1 LLDGNIVVVDPNQPV
16 LLSAYRNGA
25 VMASVGLLYVGA
37 VLFINGLMLI
47 GVIPGKSAAIL
58 NFFVGGMQVVFP
70 TIIIAQS
77 GGDPSIIFGAA
88 GLYLFG
94 FTYLYVGILQW
105 TGISGEGLGWFSLF
119 VAISA
124 TVIGLAQ
131 FGLVNDPVFGVIW
144 LLWAVLWL
152 MFFLVLGLG
161 KVRATK
167 ATGWF
172 TIFLS
177 FLTGT
182 VPALLLLLGYF
193 ESTVLAAAVVAV
205 VGIVSLGIAWALGR
219 RPDHAATSP
228 TTTHIAQSAHPA
240 V

>member
-1 LLDGNIVVVDPNQPV
+1 
-16 LLSAYRNGA
+16 
-25 VMASVGLLYVGA
+25 MANVGLLYVGA

-77 GGDPSIIFGAA
+77 DSDPSIIFGAS

-119 VAISA
+119 VAICA

-131 FGLVNDPVFGVIW
+131 FGTVDDPVFGIIW

-152 MFFLVLGLG
+152 MFFLVLGRGNAGL
-161 KVRATK
+161 TK

-172 TIFLS
+172 AIFLS

-182 VPALLLLLGYF
+182 IPALLLLLGYF

-205 VGIVSLGIAWALGR
+205 VGLVSLVIAWVLGR
-219 RPDHAATSP
+219 RPDSAVSSP
-228 TTTHIAQSAHPA
+228 TTASVAQPDPQHAKQPRT
-240 V
+240 

>member
-1 LLDGNIVVVDPNQPV
+1 
-16 LLSAYRNGA
+16 
-25 VMASVGLLYVGA
+25 MASVGLLYVGA

-70 TIIIAQS
+70 TIIITQADN
-77 GGDPSIIFGAA
+77 DPSIIFGAA

-119 VAISA
+119 VAICA

-131 FGLVNDPVFGVIW
+131 FGSVDDPVFGVIW
-144 LLWAVLWL
+144 LLWAALWL
-152 MFFLVLGLG
+152 MFFLLLGLG
-161 KVRATK
+161 RVGITK

-172 TIFLS
+172 AIFLS

-182 VPALLLLLGYF
+182 IPALLLLLDYF
-193 ESTVLAAAVVAV
+193 DSTVLAAAVVAV
-205 VGIVSLGIAWALGR
+205 VGVVSLVVSWVLGR
-219 RPDHAATSP
+219 RPDRTAASP
-228 TTTHIAQSAHPA
+228 TTTSSTQPAHSA